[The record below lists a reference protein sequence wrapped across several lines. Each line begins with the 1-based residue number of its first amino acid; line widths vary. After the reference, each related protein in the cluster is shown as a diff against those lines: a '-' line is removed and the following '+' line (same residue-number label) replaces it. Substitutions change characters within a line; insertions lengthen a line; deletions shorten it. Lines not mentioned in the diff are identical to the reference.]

1 VILDVGRRSPLRR
14 TWLQISAG
22 LSGLTAVFI
31 LSSPLFQMPSHAQS
45 SPQSSEPQLIPRS
58 REEIEQKY
66 QNLHRLFLNVQLS
79 SSSGQRTGGLK
90 PSDFTILEDHQLRK
104 IASFQSIQDDSNGAG
119 VRIILVLD
127 AVNNSSGKVTQFR
140 KEIEKYLKS
149 GNGLLAHSTSIALFS
164 DNGIKLGVPSQ
175 DHATLLE
182 ELNQLAG
189 NIHTSTCADM
199 TSAMECG
206 MPVTRNDNFS
216 RACDPN
222 PRLACLNRLF
232 NSSVAALVSVAQ
244 EQVNR
249 SGRVIVVWIGQGWPM
264 LNQPGFIP
272 DTPEVK
278 ESFYR
283 DLVTVSSA
291 ITEAQITL
299 DAVASSEILP
309 IDPKHI
315 HDSFFFQG
323 VSDKNHV
330 SAASLS
336 LQAIAYQ
343 SGGLVLTSTRDIA
356 GQIARCVADSDSYYS
371 LAFDYPPASQFG
383 EYHPLEVK
391 IDKPDITVR
400 TRTLYYAEQ

>member
-1 VILDVGRRSPLRR
+1 
-14 TWLQISAG
+14 
-22 LSGLTAVFI
+22 
-31 LSSPLFQMPSHAQS
+31 MPSHAQS

-58 REEIEQKY
+58 REEREQKY

>member
-1 VILDVGRRSPLRR
+1 
-14 TWLQISAG
+14 
-22 LSGLTAVFI
+22 
-31 LSSPLFQMPSHAQS
+31 MPSHAQS

-58 REEIEQKY
+58 REERDQTY
-66 QNLHRLFLNVQLS
+66 QHLHRLFLNVQLS

-90 PSDFTILEDHQLRK
+90 PSDFTILEDHQPRK
-104 IASFQSIQDDSNGAG
+104 IASFQSIRGDIHGAG
-119 VRIILVLD
+119 ARIILVLD

-149 GNGLLAHSTSIALFS
+149 GNGLAHSTSIALFS

-182 ELNQLAG
+182 ELDQLAG
-189 NIHTSTCADM
+189 SIHTSTCADM
-199 TSAMECG
+199 TSTMECG
-206 MPVTRNDNFS
+206 MPITRDDNFS

-222 PRLACLNRLF
+222 PRLVCLNRLF
-232 NSSVAALVSVAQ
+232 NSSVAALVSIAQ
-244 EQVNR
+244 KQVNN
-249 SGRVIVVWIGQGWPM
+249 SGRVIVVWIGQGWPL

-272 DTPEVK
+272 DTSEVK

-283 DLVTVSSA
+283 NLVTVSSA
-291 ITEAQITL
+291 ITEAQMTL

-315 HDSFFFQG
+315 HDSFFFEG
-323 VSDKNHV
+323 VSDKSHV

-343 SGGLVLTSTRDIA
+343 SGGLVLTSSKDIA
-356 GQIARCVADSDSYYS
+356 GQIAHCVADSDSYYS